1 METVTSADETTIAY
15 EREGRGTA
23 LVLVHGGSGT
33 RRSWDALRPHLTD
46 DFTVVVPDRRGRG
59 DSGDADA
66 YALEREAA
74 DVRAVV
80 DAVDGDPTLFGHS
93 FGGLVALE
101 AAREASL
108 DGLVLYEPAILTGDH
123 RTDADLAAR
132 MGARLEDGD
141 RRGAMALFF
150 REAGGVADP
159 QSLPF
164 WPDEVNFHLAETVV
178 RENRAIESYRLADDL
193 PHDVPTLLLTGEY
206 GPEHLRD
213 ATREVYG
220 ALEDSRL
227 VELEGVGHDG
237 ISSAPER
244 VANEV
249 REFAASRDP

>member
-1 METVTSADETTIAY
+1 MKTVTSADETTIAY
-15 EREGRGTA
+15 EREGRGPP

-33 RRSWDALRPHLTD
+33 RRSWDALRPHLVD

-59 DSGDADA
+59 DSGDANA

-74 DVRAVV
+74 DLRAVV
-80 DAVDGDPTLFGHS
+80 DAVDGEPMLFGHS

-101 AAREASL
+101 AARGASL
-108 DGLVLYEPAILTGDH
+108 ERLILYEPSILTGD
-123 RTDADLAAR
+123 RRRDADLAAR
-132 MGARLEDGD
+132 MDARLEDGD
-141 RRGAMALFF
+141 RREAFELFF

-159 QSLPF
+159 KALPF
-164 WPDEVNFHLAETVV
+164 WPDEVNFHLAETVI

-193 PHDVPTLLLTGEY
+193 PHSVSTLLLTGEH

-213 ATREVYG
+213 AVHD

-227 VELEGVGHDG
+227 VELEGVGHSG

-244 VANEV
+244 VASEV
-249 REFAASRDP
+249 RRFVHGDYR